1 MGERVQTVI
10 VGAGVIGLAIA
21 RALAQAGREVIVLE
35 RHGLIGSE
43 ISSRNSEVIHAGI
56 YYATDWLKTRLCV
69 AGRKKLYPYL
79 ESHGV
84 AHKKIGKLIVACDQE
99 QLARLS
105 GIMEGAR
112 VNGVDDL
119 RLVSAD
125 EVHEMEPHLAC
136 IGAILSPSTGI
147 VDAHGLMLA
156 LRGDAEAAGA
166 MIAFNAPLEGGR
178 ILNDGIALDV
188 GGETPMSLVAEEVVI
203 AAGLGAQDAAAAIEG
218 YPADAVP
225 PIHRIKGNYF
235 ALSGKSPFERLIY
248 PVPVHGGLGIHAT
261 LDLSGRV
268 KFGPDVDWD
277 AEPAYDVDPARGE
290 VFYEAVRS
298 YWPGLPDGA
307 LAPDYAGVRPKLTAR
322 GEPARDFVIEGPE
335 THGVAGLVSLFG
347 IESPGLT
354 SSLAVADHVAA
365 LLGYGKAQ

>member
-1 MGERVQTVI
+1 MGECVQTVI
-10 VGAGVIGLAIA
+10 VGAGVVGLAVA

-56 YYATDWLKTRLCV
+56 YYDTDWLKTRLCV

-79 ESHGV
+79 ERHSV
-84 AHKKIGKLIVACDQE
+84 AHKKTGKLIVASDAE
-99 QLARLS
+99 QLSRLS
-105 GIMEGAR
+105 GIMERAR
-112 VNGVDDL
+112 INGVDDL
-119 RLVSAD
+119 RLLSA
-125 EVHEMEPHLAC
+125 EEACEMEPHLAC
-136 IGAILSPSTGI
+136 TGAILSPSTGI

-156 LRGDAEAAGA
+156 LQGDAEEAGA
-166 MIAFNAPLEGGR
+166 MVAFNAPLQEGRVGE
-178 ILNDGIALDV
+178 DGIALEV
-188 GGETPMSLVAEEVVI
+188 GGDAPMSLLAEEVVI
-203 AAGLGAQDAAAAIEG
+203 AAGLGAQDAAARLDG
-218 YPADAVP
+218 YPADEIP

-235 ALSGKSPFERLIY
+235 ALSGKSPFEHLIY
-248 PVPVHGGLGIHAT
+248 PVPVHGGLGTHAT
-261 LDLSGRV
+261 LDLSGRI

-277 AEPAYDVDPARGE
+277 APATLDVDPARAE
-290 VFYEAVRS
+290 TFYDAVRS

-307 LAPDYAGVRPKLTAR
+307 LAPDYAGIRPKLTTR
-322 GEPARDFVIEGPE
+322 GEPARDFVIHGPE

-354 SSLAVADHVAA
+354 SSLAIADHVAH